1 MSRLFVLCFIQF
13 MSIRDAFA
21 RSAVSKIEVD
31 NRTRQNKNA
40 WACNDHTFK
49 LGEESRC
56 FLSLC
61 RNPSQTISGFFTKK
75 RVFSGFFTKK
85 WVISGF
91 LCIKVSLSGFFPNKS
106 EFSTQKVS

>member
-1 MSRLFVLCFIQF
+1 

-31 NRTRQNKNA
+31 NRTRQNKNP

-49 LGEESRC
+49 LGDDSRC

-61 RNPSQTISGFFTKK
+61 RKELIVRTKK
-75 RVFSGFFTKK
+75 TKTNDLGN
-85 WVISGF
+85 I
-91 LCIKVSLSGFFPNKS
+91 SLSEHSLWKTDRLRVY
-106 EFSTQKVS
+106 EIHIV